1 MLDLHE
7 PQRHVSLRARLRN
20 LQSPRQGHE
29 AMTEHQDF
37 PPALWAENL
46 DELDREIARLAL
58 VCQVR
63 ILDRGV
69 ILRVLQRDA
78 SVCGT
83 DNPLAFAKLHELLML
98 HLALREKS
106 VEALGEAKTE
116 AIEDYVI
123 ERLKKSFPDLGEWP
137 PA

>member
-1 MLDLHE
+1 
-7 PQRHVSLRARLRN
+7 
-20 LQSPRQGHE
+20 
-29 AMTEHQDF
+29 MTEHQDF
-37 PPALWAENL
+37 PPALWAEDL

-58 VCQVR
+58 VCQVS

-69 ILRVLQRDA
+69 LQRVLRKDA

-83 DNPLAFAKLHELLML
+83 DNPRAFAKLHELLKL
-98 HLALREKS
+98 HLALRERS
-106 VEALGEAKTE
+106 LETLGQAKTM
-116 AIEDYVI
+116 AIEDYVV